1 MLSPTDASTSP
12 DQMSADRAGLHARW
26 KQPAYK
32 WAHTLQ
38 THAVQGSVVTIMNS
52 LTNGITDN
60 INVFF
65 FQILQV
71 TEHNTLKDNLE
82 INFVQ
87 KLSFEFFTENIFL
100 ISCKCQDS
108 YFMVQ

>member
-12 DQMSADRAGLHARW
+12 DQMSADRAEN
-26 KQPAYK
+26 
-32 WAHTLQ
+32 TLPTSGPTRCKPMLFRGQ
-38 THAVQGSVVTIMNS
+38 WWLIMNS
-52 LTNGITDN
+52 LANGITDN

-100 ISCKCQDS
+100 ISCKCKDS
-108 YFMVQ
+108 YSMVQ